1 MFPVSRSLWHT
12 CWAIVL
18 CLSCCTAGGASIAS
32 SDAPPAPDMPSG
44 WKVEIDFEVP
54 SPHVASI
61 AEKLGAE
68 IESLRNTIYD
78 VNGKRVQLNVIV
90 TPDSENA
97 EKLMAKLKSMKS
109 DVGLLRKNLTIYE
122 FVGKN
127 DVLPII
133 LEGRKHLDSP

>member
-1 MFPVSRSLWHT
+1 MET
-12 CWAIVL
+12 
-18 CLSCCTAGGASIAS
+18 
-32 SDAPPAPDMPSG
+32 
-44 WKVEIDFEVP
+44 DFEVL
-54 SPHVASI
+54 SPQVASI

-68 IESLRNTIYD
+68 IESLRHTTYD
-78 VNGKRVQLNVIV
+78 VDGKRVQLNVIV

-133 LEGRKHLDSP
+133 AEGRKHLDSP